1 MDQVNPSQ
9 SFWAFVQNGKIIN
22 YSGQHLGY
30 TIEEYNKILDIAK
43 KYEQILYDKGILTK
57 PKTAEEINAEMQ
69 ATLKQAQDMIKE
81 LTAKL
86 EAKNGQEHRDEPSKQ
101 VYETGER
108 AEVEQSV

>member
-1 MDQVNPSQ
+1 MEQFNPSQ

-30 TIEEYNKILDIAK
+30 TIEEYNKVLKLAK
-43 KYEQILYDKGILTK
+43 DYEQVLYDKGILTK
-57 PKTAEEINAEMQ
+57 PKSTEEINAEMQ

-86 EAKNGQEHRDEPSKQ
+86 EAKNGQEHSNGSSEQ
-101 VYETGER
+101 IHEAGER
-108 AEVEQSV
+108 TKTQQSV